1 MPRYRATIR
10 GKDYDAMADL
20 VRKYRVAIAGH
31 TAKPL
36 ARGAYRVHALVTGEE
51 IRTLERAGY
60 QITRHEDVDVEGRKR
75 RAEISKAAPG
85 AAAAAPQVDD
95 ATGYLTVAQV
105 EDALAAA
112 AGPPND
118 GFVERWVLPH
128 ATWEGRACHAV
139 RIGHGGGAD
148 RPGIYLIG
156 GVHAREWGSPDI
168 LVNFVQKL
176 TAAYHAH
183 TGIAIGQNSF
193 SAAQIQSLV
202 NGKDVYVFAQVN
214 PDGRL
219 YSMTAD
225 ADWRKNRRPAP
236 SGHTKPA
243 CVGVDLNRNY
253 DFLWDFKKFFSPQAP
268 IANSVDPCDPEVYIG
283 PSAFSEPET
292 RNVVS
297 IMDTRPNIHYFVDIH
312 SYSEDILY
320 NWGDDVNQV
329 NRPDMN
335 FRNPAFDGKRGIAND
350 TAYKEFMPSAD
361 QTAAV
366 KLARVMR
373 DAIKA
378 TRGRQY
384 TVMQSLSLYPTAGTS
399 DDYAFSRHLLD
410 PGKPKVY
417 SYTIEW
423 GRETNPTPFHPPYA
437 EMSRIIQEITAA
449 LLAFCLKAT

>member
-1 MPRYRATIR
+1 MPTYRATIR

-20 VRKYRVAIAGH
+20 VRKYRVGIAGH
-31 TAKPL
+31 TARPL
-36 ARGAYRVHALVTGEE
+36 ARGAYRVHALVTGQQ
-51 IRTLERAGY
+51 IRTLEKAGY
-60 QITRHEDVDVEGRKR
+60 KITRHEDVHVEGRKR
-75 RAEISKAAPG
+75 RADIRKAGPTAALAAPH
-85 AAAAAPQVDD
+85 VDD
-95 ATGYLTVAQV
+95 TTGYLTVDHV
-105 EDALAAA
+105 EGALLIE
-112 AGPPND
+112 AGPPNAA
-118 GFVERWVLPH
+118 FVQRFALPH
-128 ATWEGRACHAV
+128 QTWEGRTCHAV
-139 RIGHGGGAD
+139 KIGHGSGAN
-148 RPGIYLIG
+148 RPGIYLLG

-168 LVNFVQKL
+168 LINFLQKL
-176 TAAYHAH
+176 AAAYR
-183 TGIAIGQNSF
+183 TQSGITIAQNSF
-193 SAAQIQSLV
+193 SAAQIQTLV
-202 NGKDVYVFAQVN
+202 NGKDIYVFPQAN

-219 YSMTAD
+219 YSMTTD
-225 ADWRKNRRPAP
+225 PDWRKNRRPAP
-236 SGHTKPA
+236 SGNTNPA

-253 DFLWDFKKFFSPQAP
+253 DFLWDFKKYFSPQAP
-268 IANSVDPCDPEVYIG
+268 VQNSTDPCDRYVYIG

-297 IMDTRPNIHYFVDIH
+297 VMDTRPGIRYFIDVH

-320 NWGDDVNQV
+320 NWGDDVNQA

-335 FRNPAFDGKRGIAND
+335 FRNPAFDGTRGIEND

-366 KLARVMR
+366 KLANAMR

-399 DDYAFSRHLLD
+399 DDYAFSRHIVD
-410 PGKPKVY
+410 PGKPKIY

-423 GRETNPTPFHPPYA
+423 GRQNNPTPFHPPYT